1 MKRYIAGIGLCCA
14 LAACNESYPGL
25 YAPVYDADNPNP
37 EMTADSIPVTL
48 SLTDPAYALVTG
60 KRGQGSFGFWDDEE
74 ERAKWM
80 AAEFGVYA
88 FLTRN
93 HVYDGPSDLTA
104 DETSTGGGAP
114 LCLVNDR
121 KARISAACEL
131 IWADGEPPYYSAVY
145 PEHKYNFFLY
155 YKGDAE
161 EYAPEQR
168 TQGSITKFFRIDG
181 TQDLM
186 SAYARP
192 GTEDAERLPDNDETK
207 YLMNHAGDL
216 VYSTK
221 SARLHVEPHLRV
233 KHELARLN
241 FLVQAYDTLK
251 QQGREIRIQSVALVI
266 PTRAQFTVAADWAGV
281 SHDWTDETNAPR
293 TGISWEAECDTVYV
307 PNENTPT
314 EFGAT
319 LKRENATFDP
329 EPGVSDP
336 EEEPVKIGK
345 PLLVPP
351 IDRLGVIIHYRF
363 LTANPEDKIP
373 SGSIFVAKYSNL
385 RFEGGFQAGKEHD
398 VLLKVY
404 GPRKIELAVDGKGLG
419 WISGGDITVG
429 EEEEDTN

>member
-1 MKRYIAGIGLCCA
+1 MCCA

-114 LCLVNDR
+114 LCLINDR

-192 GTEDAERLPDNDETK
+192 GTEDAERLSDNDETK

-351 IDRLGVIIHYRF
+351 IDRLGVIIYYRF

-373 SGSIFVAKYSNL
+373 SGSIFIANYSNL
-385 RFEGGFQAGKEHD
+385 RLESGFQAGKEHD

>member
-74 ERAKWM
+74 ERAQWM

-93 HVYDGPSDLTA
+93 HVYDGTPDLTA

-131 IWADGEPPYYSAVY
+131 LWADGEPPYYSAVY

-181 TQDLM
+181 TQDLI

-233 KHELARLN
+233 KHEMAQVN
-241 FLVQAYDTLK
+241 FKVQAFDDLAA
-251 QQGREIRIQSVALVI
+251 QGREIRIQAVALLI
-266 PTRAQFTVAADWAGV
+266 PTKARFTVAADWAGI
-281 SHDWTDETNAPR
+281 SHDWTDETNVPP
-293 TGISWEAECDTVYV
+293 TGIVWETERDTVYL
-307 PNENTPT
+307 PHENTPE
-314 EFGAT
+314 EFGST
-319 LKRENATFDP
+319 YKMENAMFNP

-336 EEEPVKIGK
+336 KAGPMKIGTQ
-345 PLLVPP
+345 LLVPP
-351 IDRLGVIIHYRF
+351 VDEMGVIIHYR
-363 LTANPEDKIP
+363 LITTRPDDLIP
-373 SGSIFVAKYSNL
+373 SGSLFTARYANL
-385 RFEGGFQAGKEHD
+385 HFEGGFQAGKQHE

-404 GPRKIELAVDGKGLG
+404 GPQRVDLEIDGLPG
-419 WISGGDITVG
+419 WIDGGDVEIP
-429 EEEEDTN
+429 E

>member
-74 ERAKWM
+74 ERAQWM

-93 HVYDGPSDLTA
+93 HVYDGTPDLTA

-131 IWADGEPPYYSAVY
+131 LWADGEPPYYSAVY

-161 EYAPEQR
+161 EDAPEQR

-181 TQDLM
+181 TQDLI

-233 KHELARLN
+233 KHELAQVN
-241 FLVQAYDTLK
+241 FKVQAFDDLAA
-251 QQGREIRIQSVALVI
+251 QGREIRIQAVALVI
-266 PTRAQFTVAADWAGV
+266 PTKAQFTVAADWAGV
-281 SHDWTDETNAPR
+281 SHDWTDETNVPP
-293 TGISWEAECDTVYV
+293 TGIVWETERDTVYL
-307 PNENTPT
+307 PHENTPE
-314 EFGAT
+314 EFGST
-319 LKRENATFDP
+319 YQMENAMFNP

-336 EEEPVKIGK
+336 KAEPMKIGTQ
-345 PLLVPP
+345 LLVPP
-351 IDRLGVIIHYRF
+351 VDEMGVIIHYR
-363 LTANPEDKIP
+363 LITTRPDDLIP
-373 SGSIFVAKYSNL
+373 SGSLFTARYANL
-385 RFEGGFQAGKEHD
+385 HFEGGFQAGKQHE

-404 GPRKIELAVDGKGLG
+404 GPQRVDLEIDGLPG
-419 WISGGDITVG
+419 WIDGGDVEIP
-429 EEEEDTN
+429 E

>member
-74 ERAKWM
+74 ERAQWM

-93 HVYDGPSDLTA
+93 HVYDGTPDLTA

-131 IWADGEPPYYSAVY
+131 LWADGEPPYYSAVY

-181 TQDLM
+181 TQDLI

-233 KHELARLN
+233 KHELAQVN
-241 FLVQAYDTLK
+241 FKVQAFDDLAA
-251 QQGREIRIQSVALVI
+251 QGREIRIQAVALVI
-266 PTRAQFTVAADWAGV
+266 PTKAQFTVAADWAGV
-281 SHDWTDETNAPR
+281 SHNWTDETNVPP
-293 TGISWEAECDTVYV
+293 TGIVWETERDTVYL
-307 PNENTPT
+307 PHENTPE
-314 EFGAT
+314 EFGST
-319 LKRENATFDP
+319 YQMENAMFNP

-336 EEEPVKIGK
+336 KAEPMKIGTQ
-345 PLLVPP
+345 LLVPP
-351 IDRLGVIIHYRF
+351 VDEMGVIIHYR
-363 LTANPEDKIP
+363 LITTRPDDLIP
-373 SGSIFVAKYSNL
+373 SGSLFTARYANL
-385 RFEGGFQAGKEHD
+385 HFEGGFQAGKQHE

-404 GPRKIELAVDGKGLG
+404 GPQRVDLEIDGLPG
-419 WISGGDITVG
+419 WIDGGDVEIP
-429 EEEEDTN
+429 E

>member
-93 HVYDGPSDLTA
+93 HVYDGTPDLTA

-131 IWADGEPPYYSAVY
+131 LWADGEPPYYSAVY

-181 TQDLM
+181 TQDLI

-233 KHELARLN
+233 KHEMAQVN
-241 FLVQAYDTLK
+241 FKVQAFDDLAA
-251 QQGREIRIQSVALVI
+251 QGREIRIQAVALLI
-266 PTRAQFTVAADWAGV
+266 PTKAQFTVAADWAEV
-281 SHDWTDETNAPR
+281 SHDWTDETNVPPR
-293 TGISWEAECDTVYV
+293 ASHG
-307 PNENTPT
+307 
-314 EFGAT
+314 
-319 LKRENATFDP
+319 KRNAT
-329 EPGVSDP
+329 
-336 EEEPVKIGK
+336 
-345 PLLVPP
+345 
-351 IDRLGVIIHYRF
+351 RF
-363 LTANPEDKIP
+363 TCPTKTHRRSSARPTRWKMPCSTPNR
-373 SGSIFVAKYSNL
+373 A
-385 RFEGGFQAGKEHD
+385 
-398 VLLKVY
+398 
-404 GPRKIELAVDGKGLG
+404 
-419 WISGGDITVG
+419 
-429 EEEEDTN
+429 

>member
-1 MKRYIAGIGLCCA
+1 MCCA

-74 ERAKWM
+74 ERAQWM

-93 HVYDGPSDLTA
+93 HVYDGTPDLTA

-131 IWADGEPPYYSAVY
+131 LWADGEPPYYSAVY

-181 TQDLM
+181 TQDLI

-233 KHELARLN
+233 KHELAQVN
-241 FLVQAYDTLK
+241 FKVQAFDDLAA
-251 QQGREIRIQSVALVI
+251 QGREIRIQAVALVI
-266 PTRAQFTVAADWAGV
+266 PTKAQFTVAADWAGV
-281 SHDWTDETNAPR
+281 SHDWTDETNVPP
-293 TGISWEAECDTVYV
+293 TGIVWETERDTVYL
-307 PNENTPT
+307 PHENTPE
-314 EFGAT
+314 EFGST
-319 LKRENATFDP
+319 YQMENAMFNP

-336 EEEPVKIGK
+336 KAEPMKIGTQ
-345 PLLVPP
+345 LLVPP
-351 IDRLGVIIHYRF
+351 VDEMGVIIHSR
-363 LTANPEDKIP
+363 LITTRPDDLIP
-373 SGSIFVAKYSNL
+373 SGSLFTARYANL
-385 RFEGGFQAGKEHD
+385 HFEGGFQAGKQHE

-404 GPRKIELAVDGKGLG
+404 GPQRVDLEIDGLPG
-419 WISGGDITVG
+419 WIDGGDVEIP
-429 EEEEDTN
+429 E

>member
-74 ERAKWM
+74 ERAQWM

-93 HVYDGPSDLTA
+93 HVYDGTPDLTA

-131 IWADGEPPYYSAVY
+131 LWADGEPPYYSAVY

-181 TQDLM
+181 TPDLI

-192 GTEDAERLPDNDETK
+192 GTEDAERLPDNDATK
-207 YLMNHAGDL
+207 YLMSHAGDL

-233 KHELARLN
+233 KHELAQVN
-241 FLVQAYDTLK
+241 FKVQAFDDLAA
-251 QQGREIRIQSVALVI
+251 QGREIRIQAVALVI
-266 PTRAQFTVAADWAGV
+266 PTKAQFTVAADWAGV
-281 SHDWTDETNAPR
+281 SHDWTDETNVPP
-293 TGISWEAECDTVYV
+293 TGIVWETERDTVYL
-307 PNENTPT
+307 PHENTPE
-314 EFGAT
+314 EFGST
-319 LKRENATFDP
+319 YQMENAMFNP

-336 EEEPVKIGK
+336 KAEPMKIGTQ
-345 PLLVPP
+345 LLVPP
-351 IDRLGVIIHYRF
+351 VDEMGVIIHYR
-363 LTANPEDKIP
+363 LITTRPDDLIP
-373 SGSIFVAKYSNL
+373 SGSLFTARYANL
-385 RFEGGFQAGKEHD
+385 HFEGGFQAGKQHE

-404 GPRKIELAVDGKGLG
+404 GPQRVDLEIDGLPG
-419 WISGGDITVG
+419 WIDGGDVEIP
-429 EEEEDTN
+429 E

>member
-74 ERAKWM
+74 ERAQWM

-93 HVYDGPSDLTA
+93 HVYDGTPDLTA

-131 IWADGEPPYYSAVY
+131 LWADGEPPYYSAVY
-145 PEHKYNFFLY
+145 QEHKYNFFLY

-181 TQDLM
+181 TQDLI

-233 KHELARLN
+233 KHELAQVN
-241 FLVQAYDTLK
+241 FKVQAFDDLAA
-251 QQGREIRIQSVALVI
+251 QGREIRIQAVALVI
-266 PTRAQFTVAADWAGV
+266 PTKAQFTVAADWAGV
-281 SHDWTDETNAPR
+281 SHDWTDETNVPP
-293 TGISWEAECDTVYV
+293 TGIVWETERDTVYL
-307 PNENTPT
+307 PHENTPE
-314 EFGAT
+314 EFGST
-319 LKRENATFDP
+319 YQMENAMFNP

-336 EEEPVKIGK
+336 KAEPMKIGTQ
-345 PLLVPP
+345 LLVPP
-351 IDRLGVIIHYRF
+351 VDEMGVIIHYR
-363 LTANPEDKIP
+363 LITTRPDDLIP
-373 SGSIFVAKYSNL
+373 SGSLFTARYANL
-385 RFEGGFQAGKEHD
+385 HFEGGFQAGKQHE

-404 GPRKIELAVDGKGLG
+404 GPQRVDLEIDGLPG
-419 WISGGDITVG
+419 WIDGGDVEIP
-429 EEEEDTN
+429 E

>member
-114 LCLVNDR
+114 LCLINDR

-192 GTEDAERLPDNDETK
+192 GTEDAERLSDNDETK

-351 IDRLGVIIHYRF
+351 IDRLGVIIYYRF

-373 SGSIFVAKYSNL
+373 SGSIFIANYSNL
-385 RFEGGFQAGKEHD
+385 RLESGFQAGKEHD

>member
-192 GTEDAERLPDNDETK
+192 GTEDAKRLPDNDETK

-351 IDRLGVIIHYRF
+351 IDQLGVIIYYRF

-373 SGSIFVAKYSNL
+373 SGSIFIANYSNL
-385 RFEGGFQAGKEHD
+385 RLESGFQAGKEHD

>member
-93 HVYDGPSDLTA
+93 HVYDGTPDLTA

-121 KARISAACEL
+121 KARISADCEL
-131 IWADGEPPYYSAVY
+131 LWADGEPPYYSAVY

-181 TQDLM
+181 TQDLI

-233 KHELARLN
+233 KHELAQVN
-241 FLVQAYDTLK
+241 FKVQAFDDLAA
-251 QQGREIRIQSVALVI
+251 QGREIRIQAVALLI
-266 PTRAQFTVAADWAGV
+266 PTKARFTVAADWAGI
-281 SHDWTDETNAPR
+281 SHDWTDETNVPP
-293 TGISWEAECDTVYV
+293 TGIVWETERDTVYL
-307 PNENTPT
+307 PHENTPE
-314 EFGAT
+314 EFGST
-319 LKRENATFDP
+319 YQMENAMFNP

-336 EEEPVKIGK
+336 KAGPMKIGTQ
-345 PLLVPP
+345 LLVPP
-351 IDRLGVIIHYRF
+351 VDEMGVIIHYR
-363 LTANPEDKIP
+363 LITTRPDDLIP
-373 SGSIFVAKYSNL
+373 SGSLFTARYANL
-385 RFEGGFQAGKEHD
+385 HFEGGFQAGKQHE

-404 GPRKIELAVDGKGLG
+404 GPQRVDLEIDGLPG
-419 WISGGDITVG
+419 WIDGGDVEIP
-429 EEEEDTN
+429 E

>member
-93 HVYDGPSDLTA
+93 HVYDGTPDLTA

-131 IWADGEPPYYSAVY
+131 LWADGEPPYYSAVY

-181 TQDLM
+181 TQDLI

-233 KHELARLN
+233 KHEMAQVN
-241 FLVQAYDTLK
+241 FKVQAFDDLAA
-251 QQGREIRIQSVALVI
+251 QGREIRIQAVALLI
-266 PTRAQFTVAADWAGV
+266 PTKAQFTVAAD
-281 SHDWTDETNAPR
+281 
-293 TGISWEAECDTVYV
+293 
-307 PNENTPT
+307 
-314 EFGAT
+314 
-319 LKRENATFDP
+319 
-329 EPGVSDP
+329 
-336 EEEPVKIGK
+336 
-345 PLLVPP
+345 
-351 IDRLGVIIHYRF
+351 
-363 LTANPEDKIP
+363 
-373 SGSIFVAKYSNL
+373 
-385 RFEGGFQAGKEHD
+385 
-398 VLLKVY
+398 
-404 GPRKIELAVDGKGLG
+404 
-419 WISGGDITVG
+419 
-429 EEEEDTN
+429 

>member
-74 ERAKWM
+74 ERAQWM

-93 HVYDGPSDLTA
+93 HVYDGTPDLTA

-121 KARISAACEL
+121 KARISPACEL
-131 IWADGEPPYYSAVY
+131 LWADGEPPYYSAVY

-181 TQDLM
+181 TQDLI

-233 KHELARLN
+233 KHELAQVN
-241 FLVQAYDTLK
+241 FKVQAFDDLAA
-251 QQGREIRIQSVALVI
+251 QGREIRIQAVALVI
-266 PTRAQFTVAADWAGV
+266 PTKAQFTVAADWAGV
-281 SHDWTDETNAPR
+281 SHDWTDETNVPP
-293 TGISWEAECDTVYV
+293 TGIVWETERDTVYL
-307 PNENTPT
+307 PHENTPE
-314 EFGAT
+314 EFGST
-319 LKRENATFDP
+319 YQMENAMFNP

-336 EEEPVKIGK
+336 KAEPMKIGTQ
-345 PLLVPP
+345 LLVPP
-351 IDRLGVIIHYRF
+351 VDEMGVIIHYR
-363 LTANPEDKIP
+363 LITTRPDDLIP
-373 SGSIFVAKYSNL
+373 SGSLFTARYANL
-385 RFEGGFQAGKEHD
+385 HFEGGFQAGKQHE

-404 GPRKIELAVDGKGLG
+404 GPQRVDLEIDGLPG
-419 WISGGDITVG
+419 WIDGGDVEIP
-429 EEEEDTN
+429 E

>member
-1 MKRYIAGIGLCCA
+1 MCCA

-74 ERAKWM
+74 ERAQWM

-93 HVYDGPSDLTA
+93 HVYDGTPDLTA

-131 IWADGEPPYYSAVY
+131 LWADGEPPYYSAVY

-181 TQDLM
+181 TQDLI

-233 KHELARLN
+233 KHELAQVN
-241 FLVQAYDTLK
+241 FKVQAFDDLAA
-251 QQGREIRIQSVALVI
+251 QGREIRIQAVALVI
-266 PTRAQFTVAADWAGV
+266 PTKAQFTVAADWAGV
-281 SHDWTDETNAPR
+281 SHDWTDETNVPP
-293 TGISWEAECDTVYV
+293 TGIVWETERDTVYL
-307 PNENTPT
+307 PHENTPE
-314 EFGAT
+314 EFGST
-319 LKRENATFDP
+319 YQMENAMFNP

-336 EEEPVKIGK
+336 KAEPRKIGTQ
-345 PLLVPP
+345 LLVPP
-351 IDRLGVIIHYRF
+351 VDEMGVIIHYR
-363 LTANPEDKIP
+363 LITTRPDDLIP
-373 SGSIFVAKYSNL
+373 SGSLFTARYANL
-385 RFEGGFQAGKEHD
+385 HFEGGFQAGKQHE

-404 GPRKIELAVDGKGLG
+404 GPQRVDLEIDGLPG
-419 WISGGDITVG
+419 WIDGGDVEIP
-429 EEEEDTN
+429 E

>member
-114 LCLVNDR
+114 LCLINDR
-121 KARISAACEL
+121 KARIPAACEL

-192 GTEDAERLPDNDETK
+192 GTEDAERLSDNDETK

-351 IDRLGVIIHYRF
+351 IDRLGVIIYYRF

-373 SGSIFVAKYSNL
+373 SGSIFIANYSNL
-385 RFEGGFQAGKEHD
+385 RLESGFQAGKEHD

>member
-1 MKRYIAGIGLCCA
+1 MCCA

-192 GTEDAERLPDNDETK
+192 GTEDAERLSDNDETK

-351 IDRLGVIIHYRF
+351 IDQLGVIIYYRF

-373 SGSIFVAKYSNL
+373 SGSIFIANYSNL
-385 RFEGGFQAGKEHD
+385 RLESGFQAGKEHD

>member
-1 MKRYIAGIGLCCA
+1 MCCA

-74 ERAKWM
+74 ERAQWM

-93 HVYDGPSDLTA
+93 HVYDGTPDLTA

-131 IWADGEPPYYSAVY
+131 LWADGEPPYYSAVY

-181 TQDLM
+181 TQDLI

-233 KHELARLN
+233 KHELAQVN
-241 FLVQAYDTLK
+241 FKVQAFDDLAA
-251 QQGREIRIQSVALVI
+251 QGREIRIQAVALVI
-266 PTRAQFTVAADWAGV
+266 PTKAQFTVAADWAGV
-281 SHDWTDETNAPR
+281 SHDWTDETNVPP
-293 TGISWEAECDTVYV
+293 TGIVWKTERDTVYL
-307 PNENTPT
+307 PHENTPE
-314 EFGAT
+314 EFGST
-319 LKRENATFDP
+319 YQMENAMFNP

-336 EEEPVKIGK
+336 KAEPMKIGTQ
-345 PLLVPP
+345 LLVPP
-351 IDRLGVIIHYRF
+351 VDEMGVIIHYR
-363 LTANPEDKIP
+363 LITTRPDDLIP
-373 SGSIFVAKYSNL
+373 SGSLFTARYANL
-385 RFEGGFQAGKEHD
+385 HFEGGFQAGKQHE

-404 GPRKIELAVDGKGLG
+404 GPQRVDLEIDGLPG
-419 WISGGDITVG
+419 WIDGGDVEIP
-429 EEEEDTN
+429 E

>member
-114 LCLVNDR
+114 LCLINDR

-131 IWADGEPPYYSAVY
+131 IWADGQPPYYSAVY

-192 GTEDAERLPDNDETK
+192 GTEDAERLSDNDETK

-351 IDRLGVIIHYRF
+351 IDQLGVIIYYRF

-373 SGSIFVAKYSNL
+373 SGSIFIANYSNL
-385 RFEGGFQAGKEHD
+385 RLESGFQAGKEHD

>member
-114 LCLVNDR
+114 LCLINDR

-181 TQDLM
+181 TQDMM

-192 GTEDAERLPDNDETK
+192 GTEDAERLSDNDETK

-351 IDRLGVIIHYRF
+351 IDQLGVIIYYRF

-373 SGSIFVAKYSNL
+373 SGSIFIANYSNL
-385 RFEGGFQAGKEHD
+385 RLESGFQAGKEHD

>member
-74 ERAKWM
+74 ERAQWM

-93 HVYDGPSDLTA
+93 HVYDGTPDLTA

-131 IWADGEPPYYSAVY
+131 LWADGEPPYYSAVY

-181 TQDLM
+181 TQDLI

-233 KHELARLN
+233 KHELAQVN
-241 FLVQAYDTLK
+241 FKVQAFDDLAA
-251 QQGREIRIQSVALVI
+251 QGREIRIQAVALVI
-266 PTRAQFTVAADWAGV
+266 PTKAQFTGAADWAGV
-281 SHDWTDETNAPR
+281 SHDWTDETNVPP
-293 TGISWEAECDTVYV
+293 TGIVWETERDTVYL
-307 PNENTPT
+307 PHENTPE
-314 EFGAT
+314 EFGST
-319 LKRENATFDP
+319 YQMENAMFNP

-336 EEEPVKIGK
+336 KAEPMKIGTQ
-345 PLLVPP
+345 LLVPP
-351 IDRLGVIIHYRF
+351 VDEMGVIIHYR
-363 LTANPEDKIP
+363 LITTRPDDLIP
-373 SGSIFVAKYSNL
+373 SGSLFTARYANL
-385 RFEGGFQAGKEHD
+385 HFEGGFQAGKQHE

-404 GPRKIELAVDGKGLG
+404 GPQRVDLEIDGLPG
-419 WISGGDITVG
+419 WIDGGDVEIP
-429 EEEEDTN
+429 E

>member
-1 MKRYIAGIGLCCA
+1 MKRKSKHTEMKRYIAGIGLCCA

-114 LCLVNDR
+114 LCLINDR

-241 FLVQAYDTLK
+241 F
-251 QQGREIRIQSVALVI
+251 
-266 PTRAQFTVAADWAGV
+266 
-281 SHDWTDETNAPR
+281 
-293 TGISWEAECDTVYV
+293 
-307 PNENTPT
+307 
-314 EFGAT
+314 
-319 LKRENATFDP
+319 
-329 EPGVSDP
+329 
-336 EEEPVKIGK
+336 
-345 PLLVPP
+345 
-351 IDRLGVIIHYRF
+351 
-363 LTANPEDKIP
+363 
-373 SGSIFVAKYSNL
+373 
-385 RFEGGFQAGKEHD
+385 
-398 VLLKVY
+398 
-404 GPRKIELAVDGKGLG
+404 
-419 WISGGDITVG
+419 
-429 EEEEDTN
+429 

>member
-1 MKRYIAGIGLCCA
+1 M
-14 LAACNESYPGL
+14 
-25 YAPVYDADNPNP
+25 
-37 EMTADSIPVTL
+37 
-48 SLTDPAYALVTG
+48 
-60 KRGQGSFGFWDDEE
+60 
-74 ERAKWM
+74 
-80 AAEFGVYA
+80 
-88 FLTRN
+88 
-93 HVYDGPSDLTA
+93 YDGTPDLTA
-104 DETSTGGGAP
+104 DETSTGGDAP

-131 IWADGEPPYYSAVY
+131 LWADGEPPYYSAVY

-181 TQDLM
+181 TQDLI

-233 KHELARLN
+233 KHEMARLN

-251 QQGREIRIQSVALVI
+251 QQGREIRIQSVALII

-281 SHDWTDETNAPR
+281 SHDWTDETNVPP
-293 TGISWEAECDTVYV
+293 TGISWEATCETVYV

-345 PLLVPP
+345 PLLIPP
-351 IDRLGVIIHYRF
+351 IDQLGVIIHYRF

-373 SGSIFVAKYSNL
+373 SGSIFIAKYSNL
-385 RFEGGFQAGKEHD
+385 HFEGGFQSGKTHD

-404 GPRKIELAVDGKGLG
+404 GPRKIELTVDGKGLG

>member
-74 ERAKWM
+74 ERAQWM

-93 HVYDGPSDLTA
+93 HVYDGTPDLTA

-131 IWADGEPPYYSAVY
+131 LWADGEPPYYSAVY

-181 TQDLM
+181 TQDLI

-233 KHELARLN
+233 KHELAQVN
-241 FLVQAYDTLK
+241 FKVQAFDDLAA
-251 QQGREIRIQSVALVI
+251 QGREIRIQAVALVI
-266 PTRAQFTVAADWAGV
+266 PTKAQFTVAADWAGV
-281 SHDWTDETNAPR
+281 SHDWTDETNVPP
-293 TGISWEAECDTVYV
+293 TGIVWETERDTVYL
-307 PNENTPT
+307 PHENTPE
-314 EFGAT
+314 EFGST
-319 LKRENATFDP
+319 YQMENAMFNP

-336 EEEPVKIGK
+336 KAEPMKTGTQ
-345 PLLVPP
+345 LLVPP
-351 IDRLGVIIHYRF
+351 VDEMGVIIHYR
-363 LTANPEDKIP
+363 LITTRPDDLIP
-373 SGSIFVAKYSNL
+373 SGSLFTARYANL
-385 RFEGGFQAGKEHD
+385 HFEGGFQAGKQHE

-404 GPRKIELAVDGKGLG
+404 GPQRVDLEIDGLPG
-419 WISGGDITVG
+419 WIDGGDVEIP
-429 EEEEDTN
+429 E

>member
-74 ERAKWM
+74 ERAQWM

-93 HVYDGPSDLTA
+93 HVYDGTTDLTA
-104 DETSTGGGAP
+104 DETSTGVGAP

-131 IWADGEPPYYSAVY
+131 LWADGEPPYYSAVY

-181 TQDLM
+181 TQDLI

-233 KHELARLN
+233 KHELAQVN
-241 FLVQAYDTLK
+241 FKVQAFDDLAA
-251 QQGREIRIQSVALVI
+251 QGREIRIQAVALVI
-266 PTRAQFTVAADWAGV
+266 PTKAQFTVAADWAGV
-281 SHDWTDETNAPR
+281 SHDWTDETNVPP
-293 TGISWEAECDTVYV
+293 TGIVWETERDTVYL
-307 PNENTPT
+307 PHENTPE
-314 EFGAT
+314 EFGST
-319 LKRENATFDP
+319 YQMENAMFNP

-336 EEEPVKIGK
+336 KAEPMKIGTQ
-345 PLLVPP
+345 LLVPP
-351 IDRLGVIIHYRF
+351 VDEMGVIIHYR
-363 LTANPEDKIP
+363 LITTRPDDLIP
-373 SGSIFVAKYSNL
+373 SGSLFTARYANL
-385 RFEGGFQAGKEHD
+385 HFEGGFQAGKQHE

-404 GPRKIELAVDGKGLG
+404 GPQRVDLEIDGLPG
-419 WISGGDITVG
+419 WIDGGDVEIP
-429 EEEEDTN
+429 E

>member
-74 ERAKWM
+74 ERAQWM

-93 HVYDGPSDLTA
+93 HVYDGTPDLTA

-131 IWADGEPPYYSAVY
+131 LWADGEPPYYSAVY

-181 TQDLM
+181 TQDLI

-233 KHELARLN
+233 KHELAQVN
-241 FLVQAYDTLK
+241 FKVQAFDDLAA
-251 QQGREIRIQSVALVI
+251 QGREIRIQAVALVI
-266 PTRAQFTVAADWAGV
+266 PTKAQFTVAAGWAGV
-281 SHDWTDETNAPR
+281 SHDWTDETNVPP
-293 TGISWEAECDTVYV
+293 TGIVWETERDTVYL
-307 PNENTPT
+307 PHENTPE
-314 EFGAT
+314 EFGST
-319 LKRENATFDP
+319 YQMENAMFNP

-336 EEEPVKIGK
+336 KAEPMKIGTQ
-345 PLLVPP
+345 LLVPP
-351 IDRLGVIIHYRF
+351 VDEMGVIIHYR
-363 LTANPEDKIP
+363 LITTRPDDLIP
-373 SGSIFVAKYSNL
+373 SGSLFTARYANL
-385 RFEGGFQAGKEHD
+385 HFEGGFQAGKQHE

-404 GPRKIELAVDGKGLG
+404 GPQRVDLEIDGLPG
-419 WISGGDITVG
+419 WIDGGDVEIP
-429 EEEEDTN
+429 E

>member
-1 MKRYIAGIGLCCA
+1 
-14 LAACNESYPGL
+14 
-25 YAPVYDADNPNP
+25 
-37 EMTADSIPVTL
+37 MTADSIPVTL

-93 HVYDGPSDLTA
+93 HVYDGTPDLTA
-104 DETSTGGGAP
+104 DETSTGGDAP

-131 IWADGEPPYYSAVY
+131 LWADGEPPYYSAVY

-181 TQDLM
+181 TQDLI

-233 KHELARLN
+233 KHEMARLN

-251 QQGREIRIQSVALVI
+251 QQGREIRIQSVALII
-266 PTRAQFTVAADWAGV
+266 PTRGAIHGSCRLGRRFTRLDGRDQR
-281 SHDWTDETNAPR
+281 SP
-293 TGISWEAECDTVYV
+293 TGISWEATCETQSTYPTKTHL
-307 PNENTPT
+307 PN
-314 EFGAT
+314 
-319 LKRENATFDP
+319 
-329 EPGVSDP
+329 
-336 EEEPVKIGK
+336 
-345 PLLVPP
+345 
-351 IDRLGVIIHYRF
+351 
-363 LTANPEDKIP
+363 
-373 SGSIFVAKYSNL
+373 SG
-385 RFEGGFQAGKEHD
+385 R
-398 VLLKVY
+398 
-404 GPRKIELAVDGKGLG
+404 R
-419 WISGGDITVG
+419 
-429 EEEEDTN
+429 